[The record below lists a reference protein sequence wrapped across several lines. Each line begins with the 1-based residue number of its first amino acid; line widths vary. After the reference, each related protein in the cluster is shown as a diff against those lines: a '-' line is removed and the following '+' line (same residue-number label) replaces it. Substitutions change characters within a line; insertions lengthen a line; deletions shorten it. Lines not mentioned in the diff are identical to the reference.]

1 MKNKFM
7 KKIWLLWGIIVLIWA
22 CDTEQKVI
30 DTGVSNPYFDGT
42 IMDYLR
48 SNDKNWDL
56 TVEMIEYADLTDLFE
71 GQVDTC
77 PEITFWAPP
86 AYSILRFMLES
97 QKAAVPGE
105 IYTKIADIPKELCR
119 TFLLKHVVNKKYLKS
134 DIAYI
139 NKDYFINEEKQDGGT
154 DMTCIEGNKIR
165 AYLRGSSWAGVA
177 DVGAVTLNLYSME
190 HGEIPVASPDIQPQN
205 CVVHALNYSYNFG
218 KI

>member
-7 KKIWLLWGIIVLIWA
+7 KKIWLLWGIIALVWA

-56 TVEMIEYADLTDLFE
+56 TVEMIEHADLTDLFE

-86 AYSILRFMLES
+86 AYSICGLCWSRRKLRFPVRFIR
-97 QKAAVPGE
+97 KFR
-105 IYTKIADIPKELCR
+105 IC
-119 TFLLKHVVNKKYLKS
+119 LKN
-134 DIAYI
+134 
-139 NKDYFINEEKQDGGT
+139 
-154 DMTCIEGNKIR
+154 C
-165 AYLRGSSWAGVA
+165 AGR
-177 DVGAVTLNLYSME
+177 S
-190 HGEIPVASPDIQPQN
+190 
-205 CVVHALNYSYNFG
+205 C
-218 KI
+218 

>member
-1 MKNKFM
+1 M
-7 KKIWLLWGIIVLIWA
+7 KKTWILWIVITFAWA
-22 CDTEQKVI
+22 CDTKQHVI

-48 SNDKNWDL
+48 SNDRNWDL
-56 TVEMIEYADLTDLFE
+56 TVEMIEHAGLTDLFE

-77 PEITFWAPP
+77 REITFWAPP

-97 QKAAVPGE
+97 QEAAEPGKVYLKVE
-105 IYTKIADIPKELCR
+105 DIPADLCR
-119 TFLLKHVVNKKYLKS
+119 TYLLRHVVNKKYLKD

-154 DMTCIEGNKIR
+154 DLTCLGGNKVR
-165 AYLRGSSWAGVA
+165 AYLQGSSWAGVA
-177 DVGAVTLNLYSME
+177 DAGAVTLHLYSFE
-190 HGEIPVASPDIQPQN
+190 HGDVPVASPDIQPRN
-205 CVVHALNYSYNFG
+205 GVVHALHYGYAFG